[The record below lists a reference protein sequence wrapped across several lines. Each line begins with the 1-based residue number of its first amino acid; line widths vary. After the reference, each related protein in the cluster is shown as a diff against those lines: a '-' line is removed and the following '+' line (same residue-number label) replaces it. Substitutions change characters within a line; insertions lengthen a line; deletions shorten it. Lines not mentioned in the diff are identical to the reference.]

1 VWHAESL
8 SSFRYDFKQNKIDIE
23 KRIRKNADR
32 YFKLAHKALDSGD
45 LYNIMGYAN
54 IFTVIGSGNHSA
66 DIATMRYSIEN
77 RSPFLDYRLYE
88 FLMSV
93 PDKLKSKYGEK
104 GLLRKILK
112 KHLPT
117 YITEAIK
124 SGPTMPINRWLYD
137 NKINHDIEKFLFT
150 YLSTIEEYLSID
162 IVNKIQSKGWVNNNK
177 NALQLFAIISFVIW
191 AKFNILNDIP
201 DENITF
207 EELIK
212 T

>member
-1 VWHAESL
+1 
-8 SSFRYDFKQNKIDIE
+8 
-23 KRIRKNADR
+23 
-32 YFKLAHKALDSGD
+32 
-45 LYNIMGYAN
+45 
-54 IFTVIGSGNHSA
+54 
-66 DIATMRYSIEN
+66 
-77 RSPFLDYRLYE
+77 
-88 FLMSV
+88 
-93 PDKLKSKYGEK
+93 
-104 GLLRKILK
+104 
-112 KHLPT
+112 
-117 YITEAIK
+117 
-124 SGPTMPINRWLYD
+124 MPINRWLYD

-162 IVNKIQSKGWVNNNK
+162 IVNKIKSKGWVNNNK